1 MLSRNPFQRR
11 LNLLYRSPDQLQQE
25 VEEADELPPALA
37 AWLGRLRLL
46 YGVPVNYLVPD
57 EGMLPPESIRFF
69 YLDPNWAG
77 ALVDGAYS
85 IGRNLTISGET
96 SSMVLD
102 QAAAP
107 MMYSGRDL
115 AASRIRAGFLGQEAP
130 AIDFS
135 TVSGFILRSSLVA
148 NYPGLGVNPYP
159 VGGTPDN
166 PDPTKVVLLNILRM
180 ERLGPNSDTLI
191 CLIEGDAYRI
201 DIHEAP
207 EGLHYGLNSYSDTG
221 GRVNSEKTIFPFSK
235 SGDPKHPSVT
245 MDTANPK
252 QLILN
257 DYFRTSDPRT
267 LNMAALGGYIAA
279 NQDPALT
286 SIDAAEMGFEMTV
299 GVGMVSFYNKQN

>member
-1 MLSRNPFQRR
+1 MLSRSPFQRR

-25 VEEADELPPALA
+25 VEDNVELPAELA

-46 YGVPVNYLVPD
+46 YGVPINYLVPD

-69 YLDPNWAG
+69 YLDANWTS
-77 ALVDGAYS
+77 ALLDGAYS
-85 IGRNLTISGET
+85 IGRNLTLQEAS
-96 SSMVLD
+96 SSMALD
-102 QAAAP
+102 QASTP
-107 MMYSGRDL
+107 MMSAHRDL
-115 AASRIRAGFLGQEAP
+115 AAASMRAGFLGQEAP

-159 VGGTPDN
+159 LGGTPDN
-166 PDPTKVVLLNILRM
+166 TDPTKVVLLNILRM

-207 EGLHYGLNSYSDTG
+207 EALHYGLDSYSNTDG
-221 GRVNSEKTIFPFSK
+221 QVSSGKTIYPFTK
-235 SGDPKHPSVT
+235 SGNPQHPSVT
-245 MDTANPK
+245 MDMKNP
-252 QLILN
+252 QFLN
-257 DYFRTSDPRT
+257 LDSYFRTSDPRT
-267 LNMAALGGYIAA
+267 LNITALSELIG
-279 NQDPALT
+279 NKQSPALD
-286 SIDAAEMGFEMTV
+286 SIDAAEMGFEMTE